1 MIFAR
6 HRVVPDAMLLV
17 HGQSHTGSDVLAGEV
32 GDEVMM
38 ADAVV
43 AANHLQAQVLSHQFR
58 FCRLFHCLDI
68 IALDNLGA
76 L

>member
-38 ADAVV
+38 ANAVGT
-43 AANHLQAQVLSHQFR
+43 ANHLQAQVLSHQFR

-68 IALDNLGA
+68 IALDNLGS

>member
-1 MIFAR
+1 
-6 HRVVPDAMLLV
+6 MLLV
-17 HGQSHTGSDVLAGEV
+17 HGQSHARSDVLAGEV

-38 ADAVV
+38 TDAVGT
-43 AANHLQAQVLSHQFR
+43 ANHLQAQVLSHQFR

>member
-17 HGQSHTGSDVLAGEV
+17 HGQSHAGSDVLAGEV

-38 ADAVV
+38 ADAVGT
-43 AANHLQAQVLSHQFR
+43 ANHLQAQVLSHQFR

-68 IALDNLGA
+68 IAFDNLGA